1 MPQILIVAYGN
12 PLRCDDGVAWRVAD
26 ALAPK
31 FSESDVEIL
40 RLHQLTPELADTFR
54 NFRYVIFVDAASCDG
69 SQDKQ
74 GTIRLEEIRGGTSE
88 PARFSHVLSPKKVLD
103 LALQLYRASPRAFV
117 ITVTGENFS
126 HGDSLS
132 APVATALPE
141 LVARIERL
149 VENSN
154 PGTTKDTK

>member
-1 MPQILIVAYGN
+1 MARVLIVAYGN
-12 PLRCDDGVAWRVAD
+12 PMRSDDGIAWRAAD

-40 RLHQLTPELADTFR
+40 RLHQLTPELADSVR
-54 NFRYVIFVDAASCDG
+54 NFGTVIFVDAASCDG
-69 SQDKQ
+69 SQNKS
-74 GTIRLEEIRGGTSE
+74 GMIRLEEIRGGGTSE

-103 LALQLYRASPRAFV
+103 LALQLYDASQGVFV
-117 ITVTGENFS
+117 ITVAGENFD

-132 APVATALPE
+132 TGVASALPE

-149 VENSN
+149 IKESN
-154 PGTTKDTK
+154 P